1 MFSQQRLHHRHLLLN
16 DFFLKRLV
24 KFRWDNFV
32 ELMRKKSVYSLNK
45 TFQMKMFW
53 PRTLFFA
60 LLSKLNELA
69 HVANETL
76 ERHVFFLLLGSR
88 QKCFSPNMCPRN
100 SSAMQFR
107 KYRVS
112 WCNMFVLLVWGI
124 KTTTIN
130 FYSSSDDWQLCPLCS
145 ENFLSSGAGGT
156 YCGNDI
162 KLLKYHKTIRKYS
175 RLI

>member
-32 ELMRKKSVYSLNK
+32 ELMRKKSFYSLNK

-76 ERHVFFLLLGSR
+76 ERHVFFCCSARDRNVSPPTCVRETAPQCNFVNIVYRDVTCSFYWSEGYKQR
-88 QKCFSPNMCPRN
+88 QLTFIRPPTTDNFVHYAQKISYQAGRAELTA
-100 SSAMQFR
+100 AM
-107 KYRVS
+107 
-112 WCNMFVLLVWGI
+112 
-124 KTTTIN
+124 T
-130 FYSSSDDWQLCPLCS
+130 
-145 ENFLSSGAGGT
+145 
-156 YCGNDI
+156 
-162 KLLKYHKTIRKYS
+162 
-175 RLI
+175 